1 MLKAIQIA
9 SLVLAATAGPAH
21 AAGPVWLDGTW
32 VGTAYE
38 PPTRLAFSF
47 QVFADSATRT
57 YTFESSTLGC
67 TGTWALLSFSS
78 TKATFN
84 QTVTSGPCRSGVRIV
99 MTQVGSV
106 YASYT
111 AFLPDIRPDN
121 FSTLTRVSR

>member
-1 MLKAIQIA
+1 MLKSIRIA
-9 SLVLAATAGPAH
+9 SLVLAAIAGPAH

-32 VGTAYE
+32 GGTAYE
-38 PPTRLAFSF
+38 PPIGLAFSL

-57 YTFESSTLGC
+57 YTFETSTGC

-78 TKATFN
+78 AKATFN

-106 YASYT
+106 YASYS

-121 FSTLTRVSR
+121 FSTLTRVAR